1 MTLIIFFV
9 PFCQTSVSIL
19 MALMLWLC
27 LGLQLCWRYWSW
39 RWCWAWAW
47 WTFPGAPTGRPPTP
61 RPLAPLAAS
70 GPPEVMGCESSSSKI
85 SETESVTA
93 GLFIDSPNEKR
104 VLNFQPPRVHWPS
117 EAACCRRPALPW
129 VWRLAATS
137 AHRPG
142 PVTASE
148 AACRRLALPWAWG
161 LAATSAHRP
170 GPVVASKAACPQL
183 HGGVFSLSNIWI
195 KLSQPISL
203 CFSFAMNIA
212 QISGV
217 VAVRKHFFTLG
228 SPLWRKKI

>member
-19 MALMLWLC
+19 MALMLLMLC
-27 LGLQLCWRYWSW
+27 LGLQLCWRYWSG

-70 GPPEVMGCESSSSKI
+70 GPPVMGCESSRSKI
-85 SETESVTA
+85 SETESVIA
-93 GLFIDSPNEKR
+93 GLFIDSPKEKR
-104 VLNFQPPRVHWPS
+104 VLNFQPPRVHRPS

-142 PVTASE
+142 PVVASE
-148 AACRRLALPWAWG
+148 
-161 LAATSAHRP
+161 
-170 GPVVASKAACPQL
+170 AACPQL
-183 HGGVFSLSNIWI
+183 HGGVFSLSDIWI

-203 CFSFAMNIA
+203 CFSSAMNIA
-212 QISGV
+212 QISGGV
-217 VAVRKHFFTLG
+217 SVAVRKHFFTY
-228 SPLWRKKI
+228 